1 MSTNTKAKKVVKKV
15 TKKTAVVKKNN
26 TVTMTLKQASTLV
39 AALEKAG
46 KSITSMSDEEKKK
59 FFNKIDAAWKAK
71 GEKRK
76 DD

>member
-1 MSTNTKAKKVVKKV
+1 MKITKSRLKEIIKDVLMEESEYLKFF
-15 TKKTAVVKKNN
+15 KT
-26 TVTMTLKQASTLV
+26 
-39 AALEKAG
+39 ALEKAG